1 MILSSFRRSAPTHFI
16 GFFLGMLGCFFLQ
29 KFALLSAVFSASLI
43 GLLASFIPTKKTSTH
58 LPSTLY
64 AGAFIGMGTFLNVLN
79 LSHLFITSTIAATIY
94 SLGMPFFNGVG
105 GRLGF
110 IALLSTLIF
119 LALKALT

>member
-1 MILSSFRRSAPTHFI
+1 MTLLSFRRSAPIHFI
-16 GFFLGMLGCFFLQ
+16 GFFFGILGCFFLQ

-43 GLLASFIPTKKTSTH
+43 GLLASVIPMQRFSNH

-79 LSHLFITSTIAATIY
+79 LSHLLVTSTIAAILY

-119 LALKALT
+119 LSLKALT